1 MYVGLL
7 KSLVF
12 AIIISS
18 ISCANGLLAENGA
31 LGVGRATRVSVV
43 SSYLMILIVGYFITA
58 MFYGGFL

>member
-12 AIIISS
+12 GIIISS
-18 ISCANGLLAENGA
+18 ISCANGLIAENGA
-31 LGVGRATRVSVV
+31 EGCGRATRISVV

-58 MFYGGFL
+58 LFYGGFL